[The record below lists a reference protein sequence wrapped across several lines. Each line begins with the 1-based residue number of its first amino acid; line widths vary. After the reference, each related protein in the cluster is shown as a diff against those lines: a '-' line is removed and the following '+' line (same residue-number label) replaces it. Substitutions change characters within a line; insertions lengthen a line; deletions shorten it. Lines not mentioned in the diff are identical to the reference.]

1 MRISKLEAG
10 LNYLILALFAVFALV
25 PFAGVI
31 LTALSPQ
38 SQAAAGFSLP
48 SRPSLGNF
56 VSAWTV
62 GRFSDYMLSSVIVD
76 VAVVVLSLA
85 LVIPAGYA
93 FARMR
98 FRFSGPIFALLLLG
112 LIIPEEAIII
122 PLYYDMRSAGLIDTY
137 WSLIFPQVA
146 QSLAFGTFWMRASF
160 RTFPQAIID
169 SARIDGATEFRVL
182 RSILVPASRPAITT
196 LILLLAMWTWSEF
209 LIPLVMISGNAFRTA
224 PLGLAFFQG
233 EHTTDYALLSAAALI
248 IAAPIVLLYLFLQ
261 RSFIAGMLSGALK
274 H

>member
-1 MRISKLEAG
+1 MRISRLETG
-10 LNYLILALFAVFALV
+10 LNYLILTVFAVFALI

-31 LTALSPQ
+31 LTALSPRTE
-38 SQAAAGFSLP
+38 AAAGFSVPAHP
-48 SRPSLGNF
+48 SFRNF
-56 VSAWTV
+56 ISAWTT
-62 GRFSDYMLSSVIVD
+62 GHFSDYMLASVIVD

-98 FRFSGPIFALLLLG
+98 FPLSGPIFGLIILG

-122 PLYYDMRSAGLIDTY
+122 PLYYDMRAMNLTDSY

-169 SARIDGATEFRVL
+169 SARMDGATDFRIL

-209 LIPLVMISGNAFRTA
+209 LIPLVMLSGNAFRTA
-224 PLGLAFFQG
+224 PLGLAFFSSA
-233 EHTTDYALLSAAALI
+233 HTTDYALLSAAALI
-248 IAAPIVLLYLFLQ
+248 IATPIIGLYIFLQ
-261 RSFIAGMLSGALK
+261 RSFIAGMLSGALR
-274 H
+274 